1 MIFYYGPYHDHIR
14 QKDGEV
20 CSSCP
25 PLFVKSTIRQTQLI
39 GQNIHGQ
46 LCPKL
51 EICVGS
57 CCVQIRKNEADK
69 RFEAFF
75 WPEKASWNRTL
86 VFCFQIFVF
95 EFGRPLF
102 HVLRHMFRNTCCTYT
117 HTHTPVPTHPPTQA
131 RTHFNGVC
139 LWISLQFLWGP
150 CDGTAI
156 AIVSG

>member
-1 MIFYYGPYHDHIR
+1 M
-14 QKDGEV
+14 

-117 HTHTPVPTHPPTQA
+117 HTHTHTHTPHTHTHTHTHLYPPIHPRKHA
-131 RTHFNGVC
+131 RTSMECVCGYHCSFFGVPVMG
-139 LWISLQFLWGP
+139 QP
-150 CDGTAI
+150 
-156 AIVSG
+156 